1 MNKPAFMLAERPP
14 EPATEDQ
21 LAAIRKKAREAR
33 DAKLEKEAAELR
45 VKELNQKIQML
56 EQTELPDM
64 MEAAHLFSLGLEAE
78 GNLPAYNL
86 EIGPYY
92 YANIKN
98 EDANADKAYEYL
110 IKNGHGAMIKRTY
123 EISFG
128 RGEDKKAAAF
138 EKLMTSKKYA
148 FTVKVGVPWN
158 TLTAWLKEQVEKF
171 KNVPPLDLMNGKVGR
186 VAKLKPVKSK

>member
-14 EPATEDQ
+14 DPATEDQ

-33 DAKLEKEAAELR
+33 DAKLEKEAAILR
-45 VKELNQKIQML
+45 IEQLNLQIVRI
-56 EQTELPDM
+56 EQGELPDL

-78 GNLPAYNL
+78 GNLPAYAL
-86 EIGPYY
+86 ELSPYY

-98 EDANADKAYEYL
+98 EDEFAPKAYDYL
-110 IKNGHGAMIKRTY
+110 IKNGHGAMIKRSY

-138 EKLMTSKKYA
+138 EKLLNSKKYP

-171 KNVPPLDLMNGKVGR
+171 KNVPPLDLMNGKVGK
-186 VAKLKPVKSK
+186 VAKLKPVKAK